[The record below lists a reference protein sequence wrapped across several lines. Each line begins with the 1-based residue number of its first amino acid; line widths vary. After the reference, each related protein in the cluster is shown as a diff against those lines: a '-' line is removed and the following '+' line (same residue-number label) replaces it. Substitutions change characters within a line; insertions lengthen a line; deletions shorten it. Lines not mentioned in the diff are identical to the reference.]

1 MKVDQKRNVINKEDV
16 YEFSSVSILSVPIK
30 YIIILKKTFTMF
42 HGCNLRFLKKFP
54 YVKVA
59 AILIMLRSPSDSFCQ

>member
-1 MKVDQKRNVINKEDV
+1 MSFLVFQL
-16 YEFSSVSILSVPIK
+16 LSVPIK

-42 HGCNLRFLKKFP
+42 HGCDLRFLKKFP

-59 AILIMLRSPSDSFCQ
+59 AILIMLRSPSDRFCQ